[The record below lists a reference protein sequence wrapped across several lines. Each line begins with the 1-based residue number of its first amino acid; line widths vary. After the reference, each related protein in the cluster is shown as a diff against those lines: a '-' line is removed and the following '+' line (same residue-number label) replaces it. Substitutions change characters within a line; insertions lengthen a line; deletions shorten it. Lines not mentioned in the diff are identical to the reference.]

1 MFRTLVPVLA
11 LTAGMAM
18 TSGVA
23 AQSIVTDTYTIQK
36 EIPNTQTVNFAEFDI
51 DNDGQLSRKEIGA
64 KLFYIFDTDGN
75 HVIDNKEYLKPM
87 VLTIIP
93 MQKEKIVTY
102 DFNDDGIA
110 DKTQYKH
117 KEFFEQSMLAKFDK
131 DGNGLSASDF
141 IERNFWS
148 LDDNR
153 DKVIDI
159 KEWQA
164 AYIKATSPSA
174 ANPNRYNR

>member
-1 MFRTLVPVLA
+1 MKRALIPALMMGIGLA
-11 LTAGMAM
+11 TAPAL
-18 TSGVA
+18 
-23 AQSIVTDTYTIQK
+23 AQSITTDTYTMQK
-36 EIPNTQTVNFAEFDI
+36 DLPNTQTVNFAEFDVN
-51 DNDGQLSRKEIGA
+51 NDGQLSRKEIGE

-93 MQKEKIVTY
+93 MQKEKIVTF

-110 DKTQYKH
+110 DKTQYSH

-131 DGNGLSASDF
+131 DGDGLSAKDF
-141 IERNFWS
+141 LGRYFWH
-148 LDDNR
+148 LDDNK
-153 DKVIDI
+153 DKVIDL

-164 AYIKATSPSA
+164 EYIAVTSPSA
-174 ANPNRYNR
+174 ANPNRYNQ